1 MARSGKSVREGE
13 EVCRRVHSTQCC
25 GHVPAMTNERSAA
38 VQAGR
43 PPAAE
48 RVPGG
53 GRHRHA
59 RSMRCWWRL
68 LLLPSLLGT
77 HRDAAAAPVFDPSH
91 PDSAPAPHSNAEWL
105 RPGDTRARAG
115 QAAADPAGASA
126 LDARILAQQ
135 PWLHGLLTPEGQAL
149 MWDGR
154 TAHPGPVQADPLKKK
169 ECVWTQYKCG
179 KLSTVGDSCRAA
191 ELPMCVHSEDVVSGA
206 IIQTG
211 QWGDCWTLR
220 KMWIYQQAGSHM
232 PPWPK
237 ARPGSVHMDVGANI
251 GA

>member
-1 MARSGKSVREGE
+1 MSARRPCKRG
-13 EVCRRVHSTQCC
+13 
-25 GHVPAMTNERSAA
+25 VPLLLSA
-38 VQAGR
+38 V
-43 PPAAE
+43 
-48 RVPGG
+48 VSGG

-91 PDSAPAPHSNAEWL
+91 PDFAPAPHSNAEWL
-105 RPGDTRARAG
+105 RPA
-115 QAAADPAGASA
+115 
-126 LDARILAQQ
+126 LAQQ
-135 PWLHGLLTPEGQAL
+135 PWLDGLLTPEGQAL

-154 TAHPGPVQADPLKKK
+154 TAHPGPVQADPLQKK

-191 ELPMCVHSEDVVSGA
+191 ELPMCVHPEDVVSGA

-232 PPWPK
+232 PPWPQ